1 MKKLIY
7 LLGLAMLMA
16 VAACSGSAEK
26 KKSDIR
32 VLMQD
37 STDAHGVQRMTA
49 RKSEVDIKYKG
60 KEYHS
65 FISRT
70 PNDSLPRV
78 VSQMGNTY
86 VDNQIVLRLTR
97 GNERVFSRTFT
108 KKQFES
114 LIGDDFMA
122 KSILE
127 GIVYDKTTPEGI
139 VYAASICYPQTDL
152 YVPISI
158 TISPD
163 GKISMKKEEL
173 LEEVYDED
181 TSARKKIQKEP
192 FSLFI
197 PKSFPFLS
205 RYLQCEIVP
214 KLIIDTKK

>member
-1 MKKLIY
+1 MIQNMKKLIY
-7 LLGLAMLMA
+7 LLGLTMLM
-16 VAACSGSAEK
+16 VIVACSGTAEK
-26 KKSDIR
+26 KQSDIR

-37 STDAHGVQRMTA
+37 STDAHGLQRMTA
-49 RKSEVDIKYKG
+49 RKSEIDIKYKG

-97 GNERVFSRTFT
+97 GNERIFSRTFT
-108 KKQFES
+108 KKQFAS
-114 LIGDDFMA
+114 LIGEDFMA

-127 GIVYDKTTPEGI
+127 GIVYDKTTPEGF

-152 YVPISI
+152 YVPVSI
-158 TISPD
+158 TISTD

-173 LEEVYDED
+173 LEEVYEED
-181 TSARKKIQKEP
+181 TSGR
-192 FSLFI
+192 
-197 PKSFPFLS
+197 
-205 RYLQCEIVP
+205 
-214 KLIIDTKK
+214 

>member
-97 GNERVFSRTFT
+97 GTFT

-181 TSARKKIQKEP
+181 TSAR
-192 FSLFI
+192 
-197 PKSFPFLS
+197 
-205 RYLQCEIVP
+205 
-214 KLIIDTKK
+214 

>member
-7 LLGLAMLMA
+7 LLGLTMLM
-16 VAACSGSAEK
+16 VIVACSGTAEK
-26 KKSDIR
+26 KQSDIR

-37 STDAHGVQRMTA
+37 STDAHGLQRMTA
-49 RKSEVDIKYKG
+49 RKSEIDIKYKG

-97 GNERVFSRTFT
+97 GNERIFSRTFT
-108 KKQFES
+108 KKQFAS
-114 LIGDDFMA
+114 LIGEDFMA

-127 GIVYDKTTPEGI
+127 GIAYDKTTPEGF

-152 YVPISI
+152 YVPVSI
-158 TISPD
+158 TISTD
-163 GKISMKKEEL
+163 GKISMKKDEL
-173 LEEVYDED
+173 LEEVYEED
-181 TSARKKIQKEP
+181 TSGR
-192 FSLFI
+192 
-197 PKSFPFLS
+197 
-205 RYLQCEIVP
+205 
-214 KLIIDTKK
+214 

>member
-7 LLGLAMLMA
+7 LLGLTMLM
-16 VAACSGSAEK
+16 VIVACSGTAEEK
-26 KKSDIR
+26 QSDIR

-37 STDAHGVQRMTA
+37 STDAHGLQRMTA
-49 RKSEVDIKYKG
+49 RKSEIDIKYKG

-97 GNERVFSRTFT
+97 GNERIFSRTFT
-108 KKQFES
+108 KKQFAS
-114 LIGDDFMA
+114 LIGEDFMA

-127 GIVYDKTTPEGI
+127 GIAYDKTTPEGF
-139 VYAASICYPQTDL
+139 VYAASICFPQTDL
-152 YVPISI
+152 YVHVSI
-158 TISPD
+158 TISTD

-173 LEEVYDED
+173 LEEVYEED
-181 TSARKKIQKEP
+181 TSGR
-192 FSLFI
+192 
-197 PKSFPFLS
+197 
-205 RYLQCEIVP
+205 
-214 KLIIDTKK
+214 

>member
-37 STDAHGVQRMTA
+37 STDAHGVQRLTA

-181 TSARKKIQKEP
+181 TSAR
-192 FSLFI
+192 
-197 PKSFPFLS
+197 
-205 RYLQCEIVP
+205 
-214 KLIIDTKK
+214 

>member
-1 MKKLIY
+1 MDRRSGIGRRFLTNCLI
-7 LLGLAMLMA
+7 GLTMLM
-16 VAACSGSAEK
+16 VIVACSGTAEK
-26 KKSDIR
+26 KQSDIR

-37 STDAHGVQRMTA
+37 STDAHGLQRMTA
-49 RKSEVDIKYKG
+49 RKSEIDIKYKG

-97 GNERVFSRTFT
+97 GNERIFSRTFT
-108 KKQFES
+108 KKQFAS
-114 LIGDDFMA
+114 LIGEDFMA

-127 GIVYDKTTPEGI
+127 GIAYDKTTPEGF

-152 YVPISI
+152 YVPVSI
-158 TISPD
+158 TISTD

-173 LEEVYDED
+173 LEEVYEED
-181 TSARKKIQKEP
+181 TSGR
-192 FSLFI
+192 
-197 PKSFPFLS
+197 
-205 RYLQCEIVP
+205 
-214 KLIIDTKK
+214 

>member
-7 LLGLAMLMA
+7 LLGLTMLMGI
-16 VAACSGSAEK
+16 VACSGTAEK
-26 KKSDIR
+26 KQSDIR

-37 STDAHGVQRMTA
+37 STDAHGLQRMTA
-49 RKSEVDIKYKG
+49 RKSEIDIKYIG

-97 GNERVFSRTFT
+97 GNERIFSRTFT
-108 KKQFES
+108 KKQFAS
-114 LIGDDFMA
+114 LIGEDFLA

-127 GIVYDKTTPEGI
+127 GIAYDKTTPEGF

-152 YVPISI
+152 YVPVSI
-158 TISPD
+158 TISTE

-173 LEEVYDED
+173 LEEVYEED
-181 TSARKKIQKEP
+181 TSGR
-192 FSLFI
+192 
-197 PKSFPFLS
+197 
-205 RYLQCEIVP
+205 
-214 KLIIDTKK
+214 

>member
-173 LEEVYDED
+173 LKRCTMKIHPPV
-181 TSARKKIQKEP
+181 KKYKKNP
-192 FSLFI
+192 SLYL
-197 PKSFPFLS
+197 FPNLS
-205 RYLQCEIVP
+205 RFYLVICSV
-214 KLIIDTKK
+214 K

>member
-7 LLGLAMLMA
+7 LLGLTMLM
-16 VAACSGSAEK
+16 VIVACSGTAEK
-26 KKSDIR
+26 KQSDIR

-37 STDAHGVQRMTA
+37 STDAHGLQRRTA
-49 RKSEVDIKYKG
+49 RKSEIDIKYKG

-65 FISRT
+65 FLSRT

-97 GNERVFSRTFT
+97 GNERIFSRTFT
-108 KKQFES
+108 KKQFAS
-114 LIGDDFMA
+114 LIGEDFMA

-127 GIVYDKTTPEGI
+127 GIAYDKTTPEGF

-152 YVPISI
+152 YVPVSI
-158 TISPD
+158 TISTD

-173 LEEVYDED
+173 LEEVYEED
-181 TSARKKIQKEP
+181 TSGR
-192 FSLFI
+192 
-197 PKSFPFLS
+197 
-205 RYLQCEIVP
+205 
-214 KLIIDTKK
+214 

>member
-7 LLGLAMLMA
+7 LLGLTMLM
-16 VAACSGSAEK
+16 VIVACSGTAEK
-26 KKSDIR
+26 KQSDIR

-37 STDAHGVQRMTA
+37 STDAHGLQRMTA
-49 RKSEVDIKYKG
+49 RKSEIDIKYKG

-97 GNERVFSRTFT
+97 GNEFA
-108 KKQFES
+108 S
-114 LIGDDFMA
+114 LIGEDFMA

-127 GIVYDKTTPEGI
+127 GIAYDKTTPEGF

-152 YVPISI
+152 YVPVSI
-158 TISPD
+158 TISTD

-173 LEEVYDED
+173 LEEVYEED
-181 TSARKKIQKEP
+181 TSGR
-192 FSLFI
+192 
-197 PKSFPFLS
+197 
-205 RYLQCEIVP
+205 
-214 KLIIDTKK
+214 

>member
-7 LLGLAMLMA
+7 LLGLTMLM
-16 VAACSGSAEK
+16 VIVACSCTAEK
-26 KKSDIR
+26 KQSDIR

-37 STDAHGVQRMTA
+37 STDAHGLQRMTA
-49 RKSEVDIKYKG
+49 WKSEIDIKYKG

-97 GNERVFSRTFT
+97 GNERIFSRTFT
-108 KKQFES
+108 KKQFAS
-114 LIGDDFMA
+114 LIGEDFMA

-127 GIVYDKTTPEGI
+127 GIAYDKTTPEGF

-152 YVPISI
+152 YVPVSI
-158 TISPD
+158 TISTD

-173 LEEVYDED
+173 LEEVYEED
-181 TSARKKIQKEP
+181 TSGR
-192 FSLFI
+192 
-197 PKSFPFLS
+197 
-205 RYLQCEIVP
+205 
-214 KLIIDTKK
+214 

>member
-1 MKKLIY
+1 
-7 LLGLAMLMA
+7 
-16 VAACSGSAEK
+16 
-26 KKSDIR
+26 
-32 VLMQD
+32 MQD

-122 KSILE
+122 KSILK
-127 GIVYDKTTPEGI
+127 GLFMIKR
-139 VYAASICYPQTDL
+139 
-152 YVPISI
+152 
-158 TISPD
+158 
-163 GKISMKKEEL
+163 L
-173 LEEVYDED
+173 LRE
-181 TSARKKIQKEP
+181 
-192 FSLFI
+192 
-197 PKSFPFLS
+197 
-205 RYLQCEIVP
+205 
-214 KLIIDTKK
+214 

>member
-122 KSILE
+122 KSILDLGFIPAGQSFTLTSFE
-127 GIVYDKTTPEGI
+127 DGINADRQAMDYK
-139 VYAASICYPQTDL
+139 
-152 YVPISI
+152 
-158 TISPD
+158 
-163 GKISMKKEEL
+163 KKESTVNNQTRMTL
-173 LEEVYDED
+173 KMVRNGGWAG
-181 TSARKKIQKEP
+181 TIKMK
-192 FSLFI
+192 
-197 PKSFPFLS
+197 
-205 RYLQCEIVP
+205 
-214 KLIIDTKK
+214 

>member
-1 MKKLIY
+1 
-7 LLGLAMLMA
+7 
-16 VAACSGSAEK
+16 
-26 KKSDIR
+26 
-32 VLMQD
+32 MQD
-37 STDAHGVQRMTA
+37 STDAHGLQRMTA
-49 RKSEVDIKYKG
+49 RKSEIDIKYKG

-97 GNERVFSRTFT
+97 GNERIFSRTFT
-108 KKQFES
+108 KKQFAS
-114 LIGDDFMA
+114 LIGEDFMA

-127 GIVYDKTTPEGI
+127 GIAYDKTTPEGF

-158 TISPD
+158 TISTD

-173 LEEVYDED
+173 LEEVYEED
-181 TSARKKIQKEP
+181 TSGR
-192 FSLFI
+192 
-197 PKSFPFLS
+197 
-205 RYLQCEIVP
+205 
-214 KLIIDTKK
+214 

>member
-7 LLGLAMLMA
+7 LLGLTMLM
-16 VAACSGSAEK
+16 VIVACSGTAEK
-26 KKSDIR
+26 KQSDIR

-37 STDAHGVQRMTA
+37 STDAHGLQRMTA
-49 RKSEVDIKYKG
+49 RKSEIDIKYKG

-97 GNERVFSRTFT
+97 GNERIFSRTFT
-108 KKQFES
+108 KKQFAS
-114 LIGDDFMA
+114 LIGEDFMA

-127 GIVYDKTTPEGI
+127 GIAYDKTTPEGF

-152 YVPISI
+152 YVPVSI
-158 TISPD
+158 TISTD
-163 GKISMKKEEL
+163 GMHTRNSWL
-173 LEEVYDED
+173 HHRGS
-181 TSARKKIQKEP
+181 SAN
-192 FSLFI
+192 
-197 PKSFPFLS
+197 S
-205 RYLQCEIVP
+205 RLRQ
-214 KLIIDTKK
+214 

>member
-70 PNDSLPRV
+70 PGRKRSLHI
-78 VSQMGNTY
+78 
-86 VDNQIVLRLTR
+86 QI
-97 GNERVFSRTFT
+97 
-108 KKQFES
+108 
-114 LIGDDFMA
+114 
-122 KSILE
+122 
-127 GIVYDKTTPEGI
+127 
-139 VYAASICYPQTDL
+139 
-152 YVPISI
+152 
-158 TISPD
+158 
-163 GKISMKKEEL
+163 KKENR
-173 LEEVYDED
+173 
-181 TSARKKIQKEP
+181 SGICP
-192 FSLFI
+192 
-197 PKSFPFLS
+197 
-205 RYLQCEIVP
+205 
-214 KLIIDTKK
+214 

>member
-7 LLGLAMLMA
+7 LLGLTMLM
-16 VAACSGSAEK
+16 VIVACSGTAEK
-26 KKSDIR
+26 KQSDIR

-37 STDAHGVQRMTA
+37 STDAHGLQRMTA
-49 RKSEVDIKYKG
+49 RKSEIDIKYKG

-97 GNERVFSRTFT
+97 GNERIFSRTFT
-108 KKQFES
+108 KQQCAS
-114 LIGDDFMA
+114 LIGADFMA

-127 GIVYDKTTPEGI
+127 GIAYDKTTPEGF

-152 YVPISI
+152 YVPVSI
-158 TISPD
+158 TISTD

-173 LEEVYDED
+173 LEEVYEED
-181 TSARKKIQKEP
+181 TSGR
-192 FSLFI
+192 
-197 PKSFPFLS
+197 
-205 RYLQCEIVP
+205 
-214 KLIIDTKK
+214 

>member
-1 MKKLIY
+1 
-7 LLGLAMLMA
+7 MLMA

-108 KKQFES
+108 KSSSS
-114 LIGDDFMA
+114 L
-122 KSILE
+122 
-127 GIVYDKTTPEGI
+127 
-139 VYAASICYPQTDL
+139 
-152 YVPISI
+152 
-158 TISPD
+158 
-163 GKISMKKEEL
+163 
-173 LEEVYDED
+173 
-181 TSARKKIQKEP
+181 
-192 FSLFI
+192 
-197 PKSFPFLS
+197 
-205 RYLQCEIVP
+205 
-214 KLIIDTKK
+214 

>member
-86 VDNQIVLRLTR
+86 VDNQIVLLWRNLSWKGLFMIKRLLR
-97 GNERVFSRTFT
+97 E
-108 KKQFES
+108 
-114 LIGDDFMA
+114 
-122 KSILE
+122 
-127 GIVYDKTTPEGI
+127 
-139 VYAASICYPQTDL
+139 
-152 YVPISI
+152 
-158 TISPD
+158 
-163 GKISMKKEEL
+163 
-173 LEEVYDED
+173 
-181 TSARKKIQKEP
+181 
-192 FSLFI
+192 
-197 PKSFPFLS
+197 
-205 RYLQCEIVP
+205 
-214 KLIIDTKK
+214 

>member
-114 LIGDDFMA
+114 LI
-122 KSILE
+122 
-127 GIVYDKTTPEGI
+127 

-181 TSARKKIQKEP
+181 TSAR
-192 FSLFI
+192 
-197 PKSFPFLS
+197 
-205 RYLQCEIVP
+205 
-214 KLIIDTKK
+214 